1 VITFARRTRPARP
14 ELATAMDDLRE
25 QEPLAGSARCGVIG
39 GYGERSLLGPL
50 SCGPVPTDAVAA
62 DYDAP
67 VTVTGGDA

>member
-1 VITFARRTRPARP
+1 
-14 ELATAMDDLRE
+14 MDDLRE